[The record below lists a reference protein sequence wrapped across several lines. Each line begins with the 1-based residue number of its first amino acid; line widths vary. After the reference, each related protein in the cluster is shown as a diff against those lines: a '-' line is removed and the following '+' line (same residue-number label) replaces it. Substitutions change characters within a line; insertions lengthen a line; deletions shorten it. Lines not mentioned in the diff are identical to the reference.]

1 MLAPLYEMWQWVI
14 AASTVIGVI
23 SVLVAFWKFINKDSS
38 QNKFV
43 RFLGNAFAIAAG
55 VIICLS
61 CVVGMMFTEVPR
73 VHGWTVN
80 EAEAKLQE
88 AGLKIGYQ
96 PGVIRE
102 ENWSSK
108 VIGQSIDEGSI
119 VQKDTKVI
127 VYLNVTQISPPD
139 IYGMVSVP
147 NVVGMEQIEATEL
160 LIESG
165 LQFQVWWTEDN
176 NVDSEQYFIIQQS
189 IPADSKVTAG
199 TLIKLELSPN
209 KP

>member
-165 LQFQVWWTEDN
+165 LQFQVWWTEEN